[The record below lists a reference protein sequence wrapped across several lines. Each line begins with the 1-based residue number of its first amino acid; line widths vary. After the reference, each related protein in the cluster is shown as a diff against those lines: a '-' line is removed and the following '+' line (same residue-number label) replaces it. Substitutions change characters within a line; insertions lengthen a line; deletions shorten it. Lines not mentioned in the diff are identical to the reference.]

1 MPEAYDTITPFAY
14 RGDNRLKAPL
24 ATGMLGLELALIQ
37 PTLAL

>member
-1 MPEAYDTITPFAY
+1 MVSPHLLSPL
-14 RGDNRLKAPL
+14 DNRLKAPL